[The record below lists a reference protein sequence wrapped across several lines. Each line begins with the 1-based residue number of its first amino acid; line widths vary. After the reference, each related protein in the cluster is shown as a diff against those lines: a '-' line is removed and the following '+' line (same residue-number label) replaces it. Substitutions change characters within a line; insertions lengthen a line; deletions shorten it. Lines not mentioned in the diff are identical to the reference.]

1 MRLERWRGCVSGMGI
16 ERCAK
21 ETAGWGE
28 DKMQVV
34 WCIWMAWL
42 NLFYGYPS
50 FFIKKPVS
58 IVLMSGFP
66 LEPIPTMVKF
76 VDTIFFHHVE
86 VEKKIHRC

>member
-34 WCIWMAWL
+34 WCIWTAWL

-50 FFIKKPVS
+50 FFYKKTGIYS
-58 IVLMSGFP
+58 IDVGFSSR
-66 LEPIPTMVKF
+66 T
-76 VDTIFFHHVE
+76 DTYNGQSCQYYIFSSRGGG
-86 VEKKIHRC
+86 KKNP